1 MCRTPFYALLYVGMP
16 IALVSAFFQGSL
28 LPLALWVPA
37 TFIAVLAASRRK
49 K

>member
-1 MCRTPFYALLYVGMP
+1 MCRTPFYALLYASMLWSIGAAY
-16 IALVSAFFQGSL
+16 IQANL
-28 LPLALWVPA
+28 LPLMLWVPA